1 MNCAYSFSQ
10 IPRWYENLLFL
21 GFHQISLK
29 FQRQLLFLTLLSIRV
44 IVYSIE
50 CYLAVTARAGIT
62 LDSAGRWR
70 ESKRHGTVSLEH
82 WMPAASRQEP
92 SPVVSETQSWCSL
105 RSRVSSYFWP
115 GKFSIGTAFCFAL
128 RYNECHCKGVK
139 LSVKYWKWVNIGMGS
154 LTHLWYS

>member
-1 MNCAYSFSQ
+1 MNFESNRYDYDLRWVKHSCDNVLKLWIVLVSFSQ
-10 IPRWYENLLFL
+10 IPLWYENLLFL

-92 SPVVSETQSWCSL
+92 SPVVSETLSEAGLVLTSDLGNSL
-105 RSRVSSYFWP
+105 L
-115 GKFSIGTAFCFAL
+115 ALLFAL
-128 RYNECHCKGVK
+128 HYGIMSEDKV
-139 LSVKYWKWVNIGMGS
+139 S
-154 LTHLWYS
+154 L